1 MSKVS
6 KTDWQRLSSMDD
18 QAIDTSDIP
27 ELDDIFFQM
36 ADLKVPSKQPVTLR
50 LDSDV
55 LTWFKSQ
62 GAGYQTRINKLL
74 RRYMESQIQR

>member
-27 ELDDIFFQM
+27 ELDDIFF
-36 ADLKVPSKQPVTLR
+36 
-50 LDSDV
+50 SDGRPES
-55 LTWFKSQ
+55 TFQ
-62 GAGYQTRINKLL
+62 TAGYAKTGFRCSGLV
-74 RRYMESQIQR
+74 